1 MRREADQVFVGTLP
15 VQPADGVVLVV
26 GVVVA
31 VLGTPHL
38 VAGGQHRR
46 ALRQQ
51 QRGQHDPF
59 QACAGAVDVRV
70 VSRAFRPGVP
80 AVVVVVAVAVVLAVG
95 LVVLLVV
102 GNQIVQREAVVRGDE
117 VDAGLRAA
125 AIVMELLAGTGN
137 LAGKGAAVLVGL
149 KPETARRVAEAV
161 VPLAPARQ
169 IGAQLVAAAG
179 RVPGLGD
186 QLDAGQGRVLP
197 DSLEERCVAV
207 EAAWVVRV
215 GQGHAPQHRGQ
226 IEAETV
232 DVHLLDPVAQR
243 VHDHLQRHIVAGVD
257 AVAGAGVVGVVGRI
271 LAAEVVVGLVVQ
283 SAPRQRGAALV
294 ALGRVVVH
302 HVQDHLDAV
311 AVQLL
316 HHVPELVDRI
326 LACKAPVRGEEGQR
340 VVAPVVA
347 QSHLDQRA
355 FTDGFLH
362 GQQFHGRH
370 AQALQVGDGGRAGHA
385 FIGAAQLG
393 RHVGVGLGEALDVRF
408 VDDGFAHR
416 DVRAAVALPVELV
429 HAGDHGLG
437 HVGGVV
443 VHLGVRSVQM
453 GFMPLELAL
462 QAPGVGVQQQT
473 GGVVAQAAGWIVG
486 AIHAVAVDQPCAGI
500 GQETVP
506 DVVDRAVHRIAV
518 GFVAVGVEHAQRDA
532 ARTAAEKGKVDATV
546 MTGGTQWPHSALGQF
561 FVFHGSFKSSHAMAC
576 LPRRTADR

>member
-1 MRREADQVFVGTLP
+1 M
-15 VQPADGVVLVV
+15 
-26 GVVVA
+26 
-31 VLGTPHL
+31 
-38 VAGGQHRR
+38 
-46 ALRQQ
+46 
-51 QRGQHDPF
+51 
-59 QACAGAVDVRV
+59 
-70 VSRAFRPGVP
+70 
-80 AVVVVVAVAVVLAVG
+80 
-95 LVVLLVV
+95 LLVV

-125 AIVMELLAGTGN
+125 AIVMELLAGAGN

-149 KPETARRVAEAV
+149 KPETARGVAEAV
-161 VPLAPARQ
+161 VPLAPAWQ

-179 RVPGLGD
+179 CVPGFGD
-186 QLDAGQGRVLP
+186 QLDAGQGRILP
-197 DSLEERCVAV
+197 DGLEERCVAV
-207 EAAWVVRV
+207 EAARIVRV

-243 VHDHLQRHIVAGVD
+243 IHDHLQRHVVAGVD

-283 SAPRQRGAALV
+283 SAPRQRGAPLV
-294 ALGRVVVH
+294 AFGRVVVH

-316 HHVPELVDRI
+316 HHVPELVERI
-326 LACKAPVRGEEGQR
+326 LARKASVGGKEGQR

-355 FTDGFLH
+355 FADGFLH

-370 AQALQVGDGGRAGHA
+370 AQTLQVGDGGRTGHA

-443 VHLGVRSVQM
+443 VHLGVGTVQM
-453 GFMPLELAL
+453 GFMPLELAV
-462 QAPGVGVQQQT
+462 QAPGVGVQQQA
-473 GGVVAQAAGWIVG
+473 GRVVAQAARRVVG
-486 AIHAVAVDQPCAGI
+486 AIHAVAVDQPRAGI
-500 GQETVP
+500 GQEAVP
-506 DVVDRAVHRIAV
+506 DVVHRAVHRIAV
-518 GFVAVGVEHAQRDA
+518 GFAAVGVEHAQRDA

-546 MTGGTQWPHSALGQF
+546 MTGGTQWPHSALG
-561 FVFHGSFKSSHAMAC
+561 
-576 LPRRTADR
+576 